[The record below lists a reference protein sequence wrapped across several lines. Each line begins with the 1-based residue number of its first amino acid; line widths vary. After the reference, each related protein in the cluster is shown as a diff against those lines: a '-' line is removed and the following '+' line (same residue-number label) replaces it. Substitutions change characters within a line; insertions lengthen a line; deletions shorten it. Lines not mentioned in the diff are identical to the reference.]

1 MKRKKII
8 LTSLEDKI
16 YKNLKKEEKKI
27 CTILNRMRQL
37 TYSSEEISDNI
48 SKMKKYA
55 YIETC
60 RWYDI
65 YSSSF
70 ERLREKIK
78 EEDKD
83 YLEFIS

>member
-1 MKRKKII
+1 
-8 LTSLEDKI
+8 
-16 YKNLKKEEKKI
+16 
-27 CTILNRMRQL
+27 MRQL